1 MSTTAMGTTM
11 GTGLVPKPAGALA
24 LPGRPAPRA
33 PDPLL
38 DPARP
43 RTRGVIALGLVVMVG
58 FFGGF
63 LAWSI
68 FVPLAEAAIASGVI
82 KVEGQRRTLQHL
94 EGGIVREILVR
105 DGDRVRAGQVVMRL
119 DDVQSGSAVEGLRAQ
134 RFALLAQDARLDAEQ
149 ARAAEIRLPP
159 ELAETRDPRAMEA
172 IAGQRA
178 LFAARAASLASQ
190 LGVLDSRRDQA
201 RATIA
206 SAEGQLAGTRRQLD
220 LIRQEEQMR
229 RGLVAQGLARLPE
242 LLAVQ
247 RAQAGLE
254 GQIIDIQGQIT
265 RARAAIAEAEQQ
277 RQATLEL
284 RLQEVTTEA
293 RDAAQRLADVEERL
307 RAASDVA
314 TRRDIVAP
322 EDGTVVNLRF
332 FTVGAVLR
340 PGDQVM
346 DLIPD
351 RDRMVAEINIQ
362 PMDIDVV
369 YPGLQAE
376 VRLPAFKQ
384 RLVPYLH
391 GHVSFVAAD
400 VTTDPQTRMTHY
412 RAYVVID
419 PEQLARLPSVF
430 LMPGMPVEAHV
441 QIGQRSFWRY
451 MTQPI
456 RDSLHRAFKE
466 Q

>member
-1 MSTTAMGTTM
+1 MSATTA
-11 GTGLVPKPAGALA
+11 LVPRSAGTLA
-24 LPGRPAPRA
+24 LPGAPRDA
-33 PDPLL
+33 RPLDPLL
-38 DPARP
+38 DPPRP
-43 RTRGVIALGLVVMVG
+43 RTRGVIALGLVVMIG

-63 LAWSI
+63 LAWAV
-68 FVPLAEAAIASGVI
+68 FVPLAEAAIAPGVI

-94 EGGIVREILVR
+94 EGGMVREILVR

-119 DDVQSGSAVEGLRAQ
+119 DDVQSGAAVEGLRAQ
-134 RFALLAQDARLDAEQ
+134 RWALLAQTARLDAEQ
-149 ARAAEIRLPP
+149 ARQGEVGFPP
-159 ELAETRDPRAMEA
+159 EVAQTRDVRAMEA
-172 IAGQRA
+172 VAGQRS
-178 LFAARAASLASQ
+178 LFEARQASLQSQ
-190 LGVLDSRRDQA
+190 LAVLDTRRDQS
-201 RATIA
+201 RATIL
-206 SAEGQLAGTRRQLD
+206 SAEGQLAGSRRQLD

-229 RGLVAQGLARLPE
+229 RGLVSQGLARLPE

-254 GQIIDIQGQIT
+254 GSIVDIQGQIA
-265 RARAAIAEAEQQ
+265 RARAAIAEAEGQ
-277 RQATLEL
+277 RQATLEQ
-284 RLQEVTTEA
+284 RLQEVSTER
-293 RDAAQRLADVEERL
+293 RDVAQRLADVEERL

-314 TRRDIVAP
+314 TRRDIVAT
-322 EDGTVVNLRF
+322 EDGTIVNLRV

-340 PGDQVM
+340 PGDPVM
-346 DLIPD
+346 DVIPD
-351 RDRMVAEINIQ
+351 QDRLVAEVNVQ

-376 VRLPAFKQ
+376 LRLPAFKQ

-400 VTTDPQTRMTHY
+400 VTTDPATRMSHY

-419 PEQLARLPSVF
+419 REQLERLPSVF
-430 LMPGMPVEAHV
+430 LASGMPVEAHV
-441 QIGQRSFWRY
+441 QIGKRSFWRY
-451 MTQPI
+451 MTQPM